1 MWRVLLVAAAI
12 PSPVASLIAQET
24 RAIQVNDASLMRQ
37 MPGAGIEYRLPPR
50 VFPPEL
56 VAKLRSGGVYVKF
69 LYRSFAQNAHKWTE
83 IPTERW
89 RDLISDFAPVS
100 VQGNGGNVRT
110 MGRCPFTGKLFRGAT
125 MTDDE
130 FRDSPFQARI
140 KGSPHIIYAREEDMP
155 ADYPA
160 RPNHTELIPHLDGTT
175 HAYRFYVPDECRD
188 AGSEFQSDR
197 KHWFC
202 PAGEVWRCRLRT
214 IMAKVIPDL
223 TSAVVLDDNAEAVK
237 TLTAVL
243 DRLADV
249 YPELPLY
256 IGARAHGF
264 ARGPDR
270 KGYLTAEQY
279 RSIASK
285 QPFIHARAREDYPF
299 WYVDIYDFSYAKLHA
314 GVSAWTDGV
323 MDQLGWIASAF
334 DVIRDRPETLAFS
347 QAKYGAPDA
356 WENRFRERC
365 LKEIEYLALATP
377 PTTGNTSYA
386 YINGSVK
393 VGIATQNA
401 ALFRKGLEIIELYL
415 YNNWSADGMAADAA
429 FNYAAMTQG
438 GILGLS
444 WLNRFFGGVDL
455 ADRYG
460 LKRTIDR
467 LGIAPV
473 TTLFNIQSKHADQ
486 HARFFR
492 KQADAWGKPPA
503 TGEQDYG
510 AHEASLCLPF
520 YGLTAL
526 RGGVPGRRIELIV
539 NHQNTWQHSHY
550 DRLSYQLFCEG
561 VECLPDFGYC
571 VGHIDPQKKPWSDV
585 RTTYELMGLPNTD
598 CGRWGAWKY
607 GYGDRPEAHG
617 VLMVDHWLYASVP
630 CQLHAFSGA
639 ATMDEPGWWAQFVDA
654 SAESLFLCR
663 PNPVAIYR
671 RQLAVLTLPNG
682 APVTLDVFRVR
693 GGARHDLFWH
703 VPGDRPAKM
712 PSVGQPIAAPNWSA
726 FQGLRMNYDRLTGKA
741 THHYGKAGR
750 LITNLKHHALPRG
763 PWHSEWLIQPSR
775 TFPEPKAWRQ
785 NYRNWP
791 ELLHD
796 VRLGMWS
803 YAAGSTAQGEMICAR
818 GPWPGGLTI
827 TDPAS
832 GESKTATVGLKDAL
846 DYRILTRVAEEPGL
860 ESIFVHALEA
870 RRPDQPAELAELTV
884 EQPQALADG
893 GGVVCRM
900 KLASGGTGVFA
911 STLGGK
917 KFETPAL
924 ALDGRMAALFPD
936 AHRLTLV
943 DGTSFRTQGWG
954 LDLAPGWDLTLADV
968 VGDLTGEP
976 TEGALVVESS
986 RPLPIDGTLA
996 GHFVYVT
1003 HRCSPHL
1010 QSVYTIERV
1019 ARLKGELWRIDLAD
1033 APPFITQRARV
1044 LKIDAEDPR
1053 QMEQHFQFHLIKGST
1068 YSAGRRIRFL
1078 RSGFETALV
1087 ETGRSEFTVADAPPG
1102 GAVAKGDPF
1111 IVYSIQAGDHVRI
1124 PSRFVCQGR
1133 RADAGQ
1139 LRLAIAST
1147 GAATLQVPGAYQS
1160 ALSPNV
1166 DVRRAGSGTVLRI
1179 DPGALKDGKG
1189 VIHLQP

>member
-1 MWRVLLVAAAI
+1 MWRIPLFVTAI
-12 PSPVASLIAQET
+12 PLTTASLLAQEA
-24 RAIQVNDASLMRQ
+24 RAIAVNDASLMRQ
-37 MPGAGIEYRLPPR
+37 MPGAGIEYRLPAR

-56 VAKLRSGGVYVKF
+56 VEKLRSGGVYVKF

-83 IPTERW
+83 IPADRW
-89 RDLISDFAPVS
+89 KALISDFAPVS
-100 VQGNGGNVRT
+100 VQGNGGNVHT

-130 FRDSPFQARI
+130 FRDTPFQAKV
-140 KGSPHIIYAREEDMP
+140 KGAAHIIYAREEDLP

-160 RPNHTELIPHLDGTT
+160 RPNHTEQIPHLDGTT
-175 HAYRFYVPDECRD
+175 HAYRFYVPDEYRD
-188 AGSEFQSDR
+188 AGPEFQSDR

-202 PAGEVWRCRLRT
+202 PAGEVWRCRLR
-214 IMAKVIPDL
+214 IVMAKVIPDL
-223 TSAVVLDDNAEAVK
+223 TSAVVLKNSAEAVK
-237 TLTAVL
+237 TLAVVL

-249 YPELPLY
+249 YPGLPLY

-279 RSIASK
+279 RSIAPK

-299 WYVDIYDFSYAKLHA
+299 WYVDIYDFSYAKLHG

-347 QAKYGAPDA
+347 RAKYGTPDA
-356 WENRFRERC
+356 WEKRFRERC

-393 VGIATQNA
+393 VGIAAQNA
-401 ALFRKGLEIIELYL
+401 TLFRKGLEIIELYL

-444 WLNRFFGGVDL
+444 WLNQFFGGVDL

-473 TTLFNIQSKHADQ
+473 TTLFNVQSKHADQ

-526 RGGVPGRRIELIV
+526 RGGVPGRRV
-539 NHQNTWQHSHY
+539 
-550 DRLSYQLFCEG
+550 
-561 VECLPDFGYC
+561 
-571 VGHIDPQKKPWSDV
+571 
-585 RTTYELMGLPNTD
+585 
-598 CGRWGAWKY
+598 
-607 GYGDRPEAHG
+607 
-617 VLMVDHWLYASVP
+617 
-630 CQLHAFSGA
+630 
-639 ATMDEPGWWAQFVDA
+639 
-654 SAESLFLCR
+654 
-663 PNPVAIYR
+663 
-671 RQLAVLTLPNG
+671 
-682 APVTLDVFRVR
+682 
-693 GGARHDLFWH
+693 
-703 VPGDRPAKM
+703 
-712 PSVGQPIAAPNWSA
+712 
-726 FQGLRMNYDRLTGKA
+726 
-741 THHYGKAGR
+741 
-750 LITNLKHHALPRG
+750 
-763 PWHSEWLIQPSR
+763 
-775 TFPEPKAWRQ
+775 
-785 NYRNWP
+785 
-791 ELLHD
+791 
-796 VRLGMWS
+796 
-803 YAAGSTAQGEMICAR
+803 
-818 GPWPGGLTI
+818 
-827 TDPAS
+827 
-832 GESKTATVGLKDAL
+832 
-846 DYRILTRVAEEPGL
+846 
-860 ESIFVHALEA
+860 
-870 RRPDQPAELAELTV
+870 ELTV
-884 EQPQALADG
+884 EQPQTLADG
-893 GGVVCRM
+893 GGVICRM
-900 KLASGGTGVFA
+900 GLASRGAGLFA

-917 KFETPAL
+917 KIQTPAL
-924 ALDGRMAALFPD
+924 ELEGRMAALFPD

-943 DGTSFRTQGWG
+943 DGTAFRAQGWR
-954 LDLAPGWDLTLADV
+954 LDLAPGWDLALADV

-976 TEGALVVESS
+976 TENALVVESA
-986 RPLPIDGTLA
+986 RALPVDGTLS

-1010 QSVYTIERV
+1010 QSVYTIARV
-1019 ARLKGELWRIDLAD
+1019 TRLDGKRWRIDLAG
-1033 APPFITQRARV
+1033 APPFVTQRARV
-1044 LKIDAEDPR
+1044 LKIDAKDPR
-1053 QMEQHFQFHLIKGST
+1053 QMEQHFQFHLIKGRT

-1078 RSGFETALV
+1078 RSGSETALV
-1087 ETGRSEFTVADAPPG
+1087 ETGRSAFSVVDEPPA

-1111 IVYSIQAGDHVRI
+1111 VVYSIQTGDRVRI

-1133 RADAGQ
+1133 RTDAGQ
-1139 LRLAIAST
+1139 LRLSIAST
-1147 GAATLQVPGAYQS
+1147 GAATLQLPGAYQS
-1160 ALSPNV
+1160 ALNANV
-1166 DVRRAGSGTVLRI
+1166 DVRRAGPGTVVKI
-1179 DPGALKDGKG
+1179 GSGALKDGKG
-1189 VIHLQP
+1189 VIHLQQ